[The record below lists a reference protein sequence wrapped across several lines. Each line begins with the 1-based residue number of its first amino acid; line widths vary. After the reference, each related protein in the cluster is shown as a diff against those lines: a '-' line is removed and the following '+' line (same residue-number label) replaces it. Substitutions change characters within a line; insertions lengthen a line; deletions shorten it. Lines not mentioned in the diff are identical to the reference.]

1 MWGDAWGDVGRCG
14 TRPPHVEIY
23 WGGVGRDAEMWG
35 DVWRYMGRYGEMW
48 GDMRRCGEM
57 CGDVVWRDV
66 GRDFLIRRR
75 DGAAAGTHQQWL
87 LVCNAWAQVAQL
99 LAEPLAIS
107 LYDKDASRLDRDDS
121 LGKATL
127 PGHFLDTS

>member
-1 MWGDAWGDVGRCG
+1 MHGEMWGDVGR
-14 TRPPHVEIY
+14 
-23 WGGVGRDAEMWG
+23 DLLM
-35 DVWRYMGRYGEMW
+35 WRYTGEVW
-48 GDMRRCGEM
+48 GEMRRCGEM

-66 GRDFLIRRR
+66 GRDFLLRRR
-75 DGAAAGTHQQWL
+75 DGAAAGPHQQWL